1 MAIRVLIERKIVAE
15 NQLKLNT
22 LLMKLRGK
30 AMLAKGYISGETLR
44 SIDDPSEYLVISTW
58 NTLDDWKRWES
69 DKERQEIQRQIDELL
84 RAPSIH
90 RVFVYD

>member
-1 MAIRVLIERKIVAE
+1 MAIRVLIERKIVPE
-15 NQLKLNT
+15 NQPRLNN

-44 SIDDPSEYLVISTW
+44 SLDDPSEYLVISTW
-58 NTLDDWKRWES
+58 NSLNDWKRWES
-69 DKERQEIQRQIDELL
+69 DKERHEIQNEIDSLL
-84 RAPSIH
+84 RAPSLH

>member
-1 MAIRVLIERKIVAE
+1 MAIRVLIERKIPSE
-15 NQLKLNT
+15 NQPRLNS

-44 SIDDPSEYLVISTW
+44 SLDDPSEYLVISTW
-58 NTLDDWKRWES
+58 NSLEDWKKWES
-69 DKERQEIQRQIDELL
+69 DKDRQNMQKQIDQLL
-84 RAPSIH
+84 RMPSLH